1 MREKEHE
8 PELKEEHKPELK
20 EEHEKE
26 HEKELRKCGVT
37 VRIEALRNIQL
48 YQHRPV
54 LTAPVL
60 ITELVA

>member
-1 MREKEHE
+1 MRMRE
-8 PELKEEHKPELK
+8 EEHKPGLK

-26 HEKELRKCGVT
+26 HEKELRKCGVR

-60 ITELVA
+60 STEPIA